1 MKTRQVVLTVIFTS
15 IAMSASQSVYAAPHG
30 VGHGSTMG
38 MTFSTRAQACEVS
51 INSAEADAINQAKAK
66 TSNKYGN
73 AHYNINE
80 KKCECNSNKDGTKWE
95 CTGFVAWEEQVDK

>member
-1 MKTRQVVLTVIFTS
+1 MKAHQLAAAVIILSTVTCMN
-15 IAMSASQSVYAAPHG
+15 ANAASHG

>member
-1 MKTRQVVLTVIFTS
+1 MKVHQLAAAVIILSTAAS
-15 IAMSASQSVYAAPHG
+15 ISAYAAPPRG
-30 VGHGSTMG
+30 VGHGSSGAM
-38 MTFSTRAQACEVS
+38 MFHTRAQACEVA

-66 TSNKYGN
+66 ATNKYGN